1 MEIHILSIFPEML
14 ASVLDESILGRAR
27 TRGLL
32 QVYTHN
38 IRDFTEDR
46 HRVTD
51 DIPYGG
57 GPGMVMKPE
66 PIVAGIR
73 AIRERFGPAYVLLLS
88 PQGPVL
94 NQEGVKRF
102 ARMERLLLICGRYS
116 GVDARVTHYIDAEL
130 SMGDYVLTGGEIPA
144 MALVDAVARM
154 LPDVLGDAQSAVED
168 SLFDGLLQGPVYT
181 RPVQFEALCVPDVL
195 RSGNHAAVAKWRRQ
209 QALWTTWQRR
219 PELLQGASLS
229 AEDRASL
236 QAFEGGQFPEAPLAL
251 RGARALDRRSG
262 QASTGSEGGGS

>member
-1 MEIHILSIFPEML
+1 MEIHILSIFPEMF
-14 ASVLDESILGRAR
+14 ASVLDESILGRAL

-51 DIPYGG
+51 DMPYGG

-66 PIVAGIR
+66 PIVAGIQT
-73 AIRERFGPAYVLLLS
+73 IQERFGPSYVILLS
-88 PQGPVL
+88 PQGDVL
-94 NQEGVKRF
+94 GQDGVKGF

-130 SMGDYVLTGGEIPA
+130 SIGDYVLTGGEIPA
-144 MALVDAVARM
+144 MVLVDAVARM
-154 LPDVLGDAQSAVED
+154 IPEVLGDAQSAVED

-181 RPVQFEALCVPDVL
+181 RPVEFEALRVPEVL
-195 RSGNHAAVAKWRRQ
+195 RSGNHAAVAKWRRR
-209 QALWTTWQRR
+209 QALLTTWQRR
-219 PELLQGASLS
+219 PELLQAASLS
-229 AEDRASL
+229 AEDRAIV
-236 QAFEGGQFPEAPLAL
+236 QEFERAQESERARLAC
-251 RGARALDRRSG
+251 
-262 QASTGSEGGGS
+262 

>member
-1 MEIHILSIFPEML
+1 MEIHILSIFPEMF

-27 TRGLL
+27 SRGLL

-38 IRDFTEDR
+38 IRDFTADR

-51 DIPYGG
+51 DMPYGG

-73 AIRERFGPAYVLLLS
+73 DIQARFGPSYVILLS

-94 NQEGVKRF
+94 NQEGVKNL
-102 ARMERLLLICGRYS
+102 AGMQRLLLICGRYS

-130 SMGDYVLTGGEIPA
+130 SIGDYVLTGGELPA
-144 MALVDAVARM
+144 MVLVDAVARM
-154 LPDVLGDAQSAVED
+154 IPQVLGDAQSAADD

-181 RPVQFEALCVPDVL
+181 RPVAFETLCVPDIL
-195 RSGNHAAVAKWRRQ
+195 RSGDHAAVAKWRRR
-209 QALWTTWQRR
+209 QALWTTWRRR
-219 PELLQGASLS
+219 PELLQGAALS
-229 AEDRASL
+229 DADRAMV
-236 QAFEGGQFPEAPLAL
+236 QEFERAES
-251 RGARALDRRSG
+251 AR
-262 QASTGSEGGGS
+262 

>member
-1 MEIHILSIFPEML
+1 MWRRVRCISGSSVSGWSFDVEIHILSIFPEMF
-14 ASVLDESILGRAR
+14 ASVLDESILGRAL

-73 AIRERFGPAYVLLLS
+73 SVQARFGPSCVVLLS
-88 PQGPVL
+88 PQGEVL
-94 NQEGVKRF
+94 HQEGVKRF

-116 GVDARVTHYIDAEL
+116 GVDARVMHYIDAEL
-130 SMGDYVLTGGEIPA
+130 SIGDYVLTGGELPA
-144 MALVDAVARM
+144 MVLVDAVARM
-154 LPDVLGDAQSAVED
+154 IPEVLGDAQSAMED

-181 RPVQFEALCVPDVL
+181 RPVEFEALWVPDIL
-195 RSGNHAAVAKWRRQ
+195 RSGNHQAVAKWRRR
-209 QALWTTWQRR
+209 QALLTTWQRR

-229 AEDRASL
+229 AEDRAIIDT
-236 QAFEGGQFPEAPLAL
+236 FEHTQPAC
-251 RGARALDRRSG
+251 
-262 QASTGSEGGGS
+262 

>member
-1 MEIHILSIFPEML
+1 MEIHILSIFPEMF
-14 ASVLDESILGRAR
+14 ASVLDESILGRAQS
-27 TRGLL
+27 RGLI

-66 PIVAGIR
+66 PIVAGIQ
-73 AIRERFGPAYVLLLS
+73 AIRERFGAPYVILLS
-88 PQGPVL
+88 PQGQVL
-94 NQEGVKRF
+94 DQEGVKRF
-102 ARMERLLLICGRYS
+102 AHMERLLLICGRYS

-130 SMGDYVLTGGEIPA
+130 SIGDYVLTGGEIPA
-144 MALVDAVARM
+144 MVLVDAVARM
-154 LPDVLGDAQSAVED
+154 IPQVLGDAQSAEDD

-181 RPVQFEALCVPDVL
+181 RPVEFETWCVPDVL
-195 RSGNHAAVAKWRRQ
+195 RSGNHAAVAKWRRR

-219 PELLQGASLS
+219 PDLLQVASLS
-229 AEDRASL
+229 AEDRAL
-236 QAFEGGQFPEAPLAL
+236 VQEFERGQ
-251 RGARALDRRSG
+251 
-262 QASTGSEGGGS
+262 GS

>member
-1 MEIHILSIFPEML
+1 MF
-14 ASVLDESILGRAR
+14 AAVLDESILGRAL

-38 IRDFTEDR
+38 IRDFTDDR

-51 DIPYGG
+51 DMPYGG

-73 AIRERFGPAYVLLLS
+73 AIQARFGPSYVMLLS
-88 PQGPVL
+88 PQGQVL
-94 NQEGVKRF
+94 NQEGVKRL

-116 GVDARVTHYIDAEL
+116 GVDDRVTHYIDAEL
-130 SMGDYVLTGGEIPA
+130 SIGDYVLTGGEIPA
-144 MALVDAVARM
+144 MVLVDAVARM
-154 LPDVLGDAQSAVED
+154 IPEVLGDAQSAVED

-181 RPVQFEALCVPDVL
+181 RPVEFEALCVPDVL
-195 RSGNHAAVAKWRRQ
+195 RSGNHAAVAEWRRR

-219 PELLQGASLS
+219 PELLQAARLS
-229 AEDRASL
+229 AEDRAIVE
-236 QAFEGGQFPEAPLAL
+236 AFE
-251 RGARALDRRSG
+251 RAQPSG
-262 QASTGSEGGGS
+262 

>member
-1 MEIHILSIFPEML
+1 MWSRARCTFGSSASGWSFDVDIHILSIFPEMF
-14 ASVLDESILGRAR
+14 ASVLDESILGRAQ

-32 QVYTHN
+32 HVYTHN

-57 GPGMVMKPE
+57 GPGMVMKPG

-73 AIRERFGPAYVLLLS
+73 AIQACFGPSYVILLS
-88 PQGPVL
+88 PQGEVL

-130 SMGDYVLTGGEIPA
+130 SIGDYVLTGGEIPA
-144 MALVDAVARM
+144 MVLVDAVARM
-154 LPDVLGDAQSAVED
+154 IPEVLGDAQSAAED
-168 SLFDGLLQGPVYT
+168 SLFRSLLQGPVYT
-181 RPVQFEALCVPDVL
+181 RPVAFEALSVPDVL
-195 RSGNHAAVAKWRRQ
+195 LSGNHAAVARWRRR

-219 PELLQGASLS
+219 PELLQTALLS
-229 AEDRASL
+229 AEDRAIVQEFERAR
-236 QAFEGGQFPEAPLAL
+236 QAC
-251 RGARALDRRSG
+251 
-262 QASTGSEGGGS
+262 